1 MIESLL
7 KSILI
12 ELKEI
17 NRKFGTKKLDDITPS
32 LNMNDVVDRFT
43 ERLQDKLLQTAIH
56 DTHEED
62 LLNK

>member
-17 NRKFGTKKLDDITPS
+17 NRKLGTKKIDDITPS

-43 ERLQDKLLQTAIH
+43 ERLQDKLLQTTTH

-62 LLNK
+62 LSNK